1 MRSSTSL
8 KGERLLEKPNE
19 LYCLSNKKRA
29 RREKESREETE
40 KEERRGAKIMR
51 GTGGDTSGHEVS
63 LVATA
68 KTREYARDY
77 RFQHCLEVKNGHGG

>member
-1 MRSSTSL
+1 
-8 KGERLLEKPNE
+8 
-19 LYCLSNKKRA
+19 
-29 RREKESREETE
+29 
-40 KEERRGAKIMR
+40 MR